1 MEASVALSVILIKIS
16 VIVTLLIV
24 IVVAGGIY
32 RRKFQAFVPQS
43 PEIYERYIADGVAIS
58 EALVQAKSG
67 SIEEAEKL
75 ISDFNAWE
83 KRVYQLTNLKLVK
96 D

>member
-1 MEASVALSVILIKIS
+1 MEASVALS

-24 IVVAGGIY
+24 IVVAGSIY
-32 RRKFQAFVPQS
+32 RRTFQAIDPQS

-58 EALVQAKSG
+58 EALVQARTG
-67 SIEEAEKL
+67 SVEEAEKL
-75 ISDFNAWE
+75 LNDFNAWE

>member
-1 MEASVALSVILIKIS
+1 MEASVALS

-32 RRKFQAFVPQS
+32 RRTFQAIDSQS

-58 EALVQAKSG
+58 EALVQARAG
-67 SIEEAEKL
+67 SVEEAEKL
-75 ISDFNAWE
+75 LNDFNAWE